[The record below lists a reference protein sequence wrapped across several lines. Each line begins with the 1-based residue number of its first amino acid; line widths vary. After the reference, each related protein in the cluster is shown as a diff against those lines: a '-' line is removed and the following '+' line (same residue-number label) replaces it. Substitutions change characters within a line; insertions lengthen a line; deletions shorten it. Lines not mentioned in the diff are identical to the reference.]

1 MTLSFKIFGIE
12 VAKLEL
18 ELDLG
23 EAEEPLPVFASR
35 TVERGVKAISKAWVK
50 RMVAG

>member
-12 VAKLEL
+12 IAKL

-35 TVERGVKAISKAWVK
+35 TVERGVKAVSKAWVK